1 MGTSLLSL
9 KFAVTAK
16 MSKIPGTYKLVD
28 SVNFD
33 DFMKA
38 IGVGM
43 VMRGM
48 ASKAK
53 PDIVFSINGDEYCMK
68 TVSSIRT
75 TELPFKLGT
84 PLKETTLDGREAETT
99 FTLDG
104 DVLTQ
109 VQKCS
114 KGPHVTYTRTF
125 TDEGLVAVCEADGT
139 KCTRTYKRA

>member
-75 TELPFKLGT
+75 TELPFKLGC
-84 PLKETTLDGREAETT
+84 
-99 FTLDG
+99 
-104 DVLTQ
+104 LTQ

-125 TDEGLVAVCEADGT
+125 TDEGLVAVC
-139 KCTRTYKRA
+139 